1 MTNNFLITD
10 EYQDFLNSIKQ
21 NIQNARIKTIRSVN
35 SELIN
40 LYLDL
45 GRQISDKQKQSK
57 WGDDLITQIEI
68 DLRLEYPEMS
78 GFSRRNLFYMK
89 KVYEFLNKNNLVQ
102 LPIALIPWGHI
113 NTLIDKNKEPKE
125 FEFYVQ
131 KTIQNN
137 WSRAVLINGISL
149 GLYQRQG
156 SIVNNFEKAIES
168 DQIEM
173 VNETFKDP
181 YIFEFLNLGQ
191 TYKERE
197 LEDALVDNLSKL
209 LLELGQGFAFV
220 GRQYK
225 LTVSQREFFVDLLF
239 YHTILKRYVII
250 ELKTTEFKPEYSG
263 QLNFYITAIDEQ
275 VKQNDDNSTIGIIIC
290 QDKDNLIVEY
300 SLKGQ
305 LQPIGVAQYQLTSE
319 LPKELEGKLPTA
331 NQLKRLGRGRQPL
344 QL

>member
-1 MTNNFLITD
+1 MLF
-10 EYQDFLNSIKQ
+10 
-21 NIQNARIKTIRSVN
+21 RS
-35 SELIN
+35 
-40 LYLDL
+40 
-45 GRQISDKQKQSK
+45 
-57 WGDDLITQIEI
+57 
-68 DLRLEYPEMS
+68 
-78 GFSRRNLFYMK
+78 
-89 KVYEFLNKNNLVQ
+89 
-102 LPIALIPWGHI
+102 
-113 NTLIDKNKEPKE
+113 